1 MAKRPTK
8 SHEVDLNTMN
18 HELKEETVETI
29 SEENITEENITEEI
43 TEEKEVE
50 ETKTEE
56 SPAEVETTG
65 PETINGIVTNSIHV
79 KVRRGPSLE
88 SDPIEVLRN
97 GDKVTIFGEENGFY
111 KISTSLNN
119 NVYISKDFV
128 MEEKEG

>member
-8 SHEVDLNTMN
+8 SHEVDLDTMN

-29 SEENITEENITEEI
+29 SEE
-43 TEEKEVE
+43 KEVE
-50 ETKTEE
+50 KIKTEE

-65 PETINGIVTNSIHV
+65 PKTINGIVTNSIHV

-97 GDKVTIFGEENGFY
+97 GDKVIIFGEENGFY
-111 KISTSLNN
+111 KVSTSLNN

>member
-1 MAKRPTK
+1 MAKRTTK
-8 SHEVDLNTMN
+8 TYEVDLDTMN

-29 SEENITEENITEEI
+29 SEENI

-65 PETINGIVTNSIHV
+65 PETINGIVTNSMNV

-111 KISTSLNN
+111 KISTNLNN